1 MKLARR
7 RPADVTDPSVDLPTQ
22 SPSPRPTPPR
32 GAPVATFAGVLDG
45 RTLWLAIAAAPG
57 RLGLRDTATGDVVSP
72 AGDLA
77 EDQPEHRSLRLDL
90 DDLGGADEAGEASYD
105 VVLVDQG
112 GRAPRAV
119 WSPPLPPARVA
130 AHDGHRWEVRR
141 SDDGLLGLRRTA
153 VAPAVEL
160 VAISA
165 DPEGLRL
172 VVDPAAPLV
181 LRHDPAEGTA
191 EGTADD
197 DAGGEPR
204 ATDVPL
210 PDSMLTVA
218 ALDGVGDR
226 ATRVTTADGRPV
238 VRRDN
243 DLLNPGRGA
252 PLPELY
258 LPGDGVRD
266 PLGLVRVRL
275 RWADDGVL
283 LARVLGPEA
292 SA

>member
-1 MKLARR
+1 M
-7 RPADVTDPSVDLPTQ
+7 
-22 SPSPRPTPPR
+22 
-32 GAPVATFAGVLDG
+32 LDG
-45 RTLWLAIAAAPG
+45 RTLWLAVEAAPG

-72 AGDLA
+72 AGDLDRRPA
-77 EDQPEHRSLRLDL
+77 RAPLAPPRPGRARR
-90 DDLGGADEAGEASYD
+90 ADEAGEASYD
-105 VVLVDQG
+105 VVLVDS
-112 GRAPRAV
+112 GRPGATARCGAPRCRPHG
-119 WSPPLPPARVA
+119 SRP
-130 AHDGHRWEVRR
+130 HDGHRWEVRR
-141 SDDGLLGLRRTA
+141 TDDGLLGLRRTA

-160 VAISA
+160 VAVSA

-172 VVDPAAPLV
+172 VVEPRRSRWCCRDEDA
-181 LRHDPAEGTA
+181 
-191 EGTADD
+191 ADD
-197 DAGGEPR
+197 RRGQPTTRAASA

-210 PDSMLTVA
+210 PDSTLTVA

-275 RWADDGVL
+275 RWSDDGVL